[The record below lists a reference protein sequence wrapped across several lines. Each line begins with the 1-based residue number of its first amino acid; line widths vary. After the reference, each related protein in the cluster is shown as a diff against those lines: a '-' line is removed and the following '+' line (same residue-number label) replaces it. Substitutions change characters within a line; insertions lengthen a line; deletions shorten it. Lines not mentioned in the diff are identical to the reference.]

1 MAGKKD
7 IVEQALKLITE
18 GAAQSSAKQRMIKNL
33 KGHAIAPPR
42 EFFRGTVPNSTERI
56 VTGAPEWDSYLFAAD
71 NEDAARLYGPSIER
85 IKANPDAKILYEG
98 TADWN
103 KIAGK
108 WRKNENMLQYADRA
122 AKAAREA
129 GYDAAWFKRQGDIGT
144 PIFNVDKFTRGKSE
158 GGRTGYQTKGRV
170 IGDAVGAAMRLVMG
184 GSDEAAKSGI
194 KTYHGTPQPT
204 ENLIDLFHGTTPEA
218 FDAITSSGNIFGSSR
233 FSPRRD
239 VAETFAY
246 NVGGDD
252 NTVVKVKAPASS
264 LMIDLDLPNAK
275 LLTPDQAAAYLDKPD
290 WTILDFIENGYS
302 VGVPDTSVLSIDR
315 AAGGRTGFYGN
326 NSISGALNVAR
337 GMNGG
342 K

>member
-1 MAGKKD
+1 MGYRPGPGWTYEKTNQASRVIPAYAKIENPYRGEKPDWVMKQDNYKK
-7 IVEQALKLITE
+7 
-18 GAAQSSAKQRMIKNL
+18 AQS
-33 KGHAIAPPR
+33 
-42 EFFRGTVPNSTERI
+42 
-56 VTGAPEWDSYLFAAD
+56 
-71 NEDAARLYGPSIER
+71 
-85 IKANPDAKILYEG
+85 
-98 TADWN
+98 DWFDQL
-103 KIAGK
+103 
-108 WRKNENMLQYADRA
+108 RSQ
-122 AKAAREA
+122 
-129 GYDAAWFKRQGDIGT
+129 GYDAWVPDSGNGSLAVVLKNQGTNVKSAIGNQGTFDIT
-144 PIFNVDKFTRGKSE
+144 KKHMGKSE

-170 IGDAVGAAMRLVMG
+170 IGDAVDAAMRLVMG

-275 LLTPDQAAAYLDKPD
+275 LLTPDQAATYLDKPD